1 MLDLVEEMV
10 LLAIE
15 DDGAVS
21 HTAGTLDFRWGIVGA
36 CLVDLNT
43 RGRIDVDLDA
53 IHVLSSDPV
62 GSPALDLVL
71 GLLRDGTPRSPVAW
85 IGQLSE
91 YSKDI
96 IRHAIDS
103 LIERGILDQQEKRF
117 LWVMKTRRY
126 PVTDGKEQTEAKLR
140 IVSLLL
146 SDDLPTPHDSV
157 LIGLAHAS
165 GLLEGFLSVAEVAR
179 LHDRLQQIGSLDL
192 IASAVERAL
201 ALELERVAQTM
212 MVSPY

>member
-43 RGRIDVDLDA
+43 RGRIDMDMQA
-53 IHVLSSDPV
+53 IHVLSDEPV

-71 GLLRDGTPRSPVAW
+71 GLLRDGAPRSPVDW
-85 IGQLSE
+85 IAQIGE

-103 LIERGILDQQEKRF
+103 LIGRGILDQQEKRF
-117 LWVMKTRRY
+117 LWVMRTRRY
-126 PVTDGKEQTEAKLR
+126 PVVDGKEQTEAKLR

-146 SDDLPTPHDSV
+146 GDDLPTPHDSV
-157 LIGLAHAS
+157 LIGLANAS
-165 GLLEGFLSVAEVAR
+165 GLLEGFLSIAEVAR
-179 LHDRLQQIGSLDL
+179 LQDRLEQIGGLDL
-192 IASAVERAL
+192 IASAVKQAL
-201 ALELERVAQTM
+201 SLELERVAQTM
-212 MVSPY
+212 MVSAY